1 MERLDAPTLHNRIE
15 KLRKEKKMTQPEF
28 AKALGLDAKKGRS
41 TINNWESGANRVK
54 DDDLKKIAETFSVSA
69 DWLLGL
75 SEHSILKEDVK
86 AAAIYTGLSDESIE
100 ALHYIKS
107 HGDALTDKFLDRELS
122 RFYRRVIEPGI
133 EISDSNSPI
142 VSDGVDAAKTVFA
155 IMELYISGSIPRVFF
170 HYDLENGYEL
180 QESVAK
186 YGINDERAYKKMII
200 EEIKNILERHREAQK
215 EADDGKHQK
224 D

>member
-15 KLRKEKKMTQPEF
+15 KLRKKKGMTQPEF

-75 SEHSILKEDVK
+75 SEHSTLKEDVK
-86 AAAIYTGLSDESIE
+86 AAAIYTGLSDQSIE
-100 ALHYIKS
+100 ALHYLS
-107 HGDALTDKFLDRELS
+107 AHGDNLSLAFLERELS
-122 RFYRRVIEPGI
+122 LLYRDVVEPQI
-133 EISDSNSPI
+133 NIPTSTI
-142 VSDGVDAAKTVFA
+142 VDGVDTAKTLFG
-155 IMELYISGSIPRVFF
+155 IMELYASGSIPSVML
-170 HYDLENGYEL
+170 HYGYL
-180 QESVAK
+180 AESVAK
-186 YGINDERAYKKMII
+186 YGISDERAYKEII
-200 EEIKNILERHREAQK
+200 IGEIRDILDRHREARE
-215 EADDGKHQK
+215 EAQNGEHQE